1 MIKKHNYLES
11 KMQRDTKKE
20 FSANRW
26 DMFAPVPR
34 SKRIRMLEKAWKV
47 TYTKKSKSDI
57 ISKLPKEVLYRYA
70 VIRAQRIYKN
80 EFKEFFRSNLGY
92 EITDIRRFYPENIFE
107 SHELQSLALNKGGE
121 EDE

>member
-1 MIKKHNYLES
+1 MIKKQNYLES
-11 KMQRDTKKE
+11 KMQRDAKKE

-26 DMFAPVPR
+26 DMFAPIPR

-47 TYTKKSKSDI
+47 IYTKKSKSDV
-57 ISKLPKEVLYRYA
+57 ISKLPKEVVYRYA
-70 VIRAQRIYKN
+70 VIRAQRIYKK

-107 SHELQSLALNKGGE
+107 LDELQSLTLNKGGE